1 MIDDTKKLEV
11 SNRVF
16 VLLIA
21 FLIGL
26 AGFWGFR
33 IYEIWTTATGN
44 YAREVS
50 IEATG
55 KAYAAPDVA
64 LVNLGIEAK
73 GKTAGAAVKEG
84 TKVMNS
90 VSDEL
95 VKMGVEKKD
104 IKTTSYYLSPNYNW
118 TQSEGSKQEG
128 YVLNQSVTV
137 KVRDLEKVGDII
149 AKATSLGANTVGD
162 LSFTVDDEEKAKDEA
177 RKDAIEKVKAK
188 AKLMAEQAGFKLGD
202 AVSYYEYAPY
212 NDGKSEM
219 MYASADSGMGGGG
232 ATSTPQISAGEQ
244 EIQLTVS
251 MSYRLYY

>member
-33 IYEIWTTATGN
+33 IYEIWTGATGN
-44 YAREVS
+44 YAREIS

-55 KAYAAPDVA
+55 KAYATPDIAV
-64 LVNLGIEAK
+64 VNLGIEAK

-84 TKVMNS
+84 TKIMNS
-90 VSDEL
+90 VNDEL
-95 VKMGVEKKD
+95 VKLGVDKKD
-104 IKTTSYYLSPNYNW
+104 IKTVSYYLSPNYNW
-118 TQSEGSKQEG
+118 TQTEGSKQEG
-128 YVLNQSVTV
+128 YVLNQSVNV

-188 AKLMAEQAGFKLGD
+188 AKLMAEQAGFKLGN

-212 NDGKSEM
+212 DDYGKGGGVVYATSE
-219 MYASADSGMGGGG
+219 MGGGG
-232 ATSTPQISAGEQ
+232 SEVPQISAGEQ

>member
-16 VLLIA
+16 ALLIV

-33 IYEIWTTATGN
+33 IYEIWTSASGN
-44 YAREVS
+44 YAREIS

-55 KAYAAPDVA
+55 KAYATPDIAVI
-64 LVNLGIEAK
+64 NLGIEAK
-73 GKTAGAAVKEG
+73 GKTAAAAVKEG

-95 VKMGVEKKD
+95 VKLGVEKKD
-104 IKTTSYYLSPNYNW
+104 IKTTSYYLNPNYNW
-118 TQSEGSKQEG
+118 TQTEGSKQEG

-137 KVRDLEKVGDII
+137 KVRNLEKVGDII
-149 AKATSLGANTVGD
+149 AKATGLGANTVGD
-162 LSFTVDDEEKAKDEA
+162 LSFTIDDEEKAKDEA

-188 AKLMAEQAGFKLGD
+188 AKLMAEQAGFKLGN
-202 AVSYYEYAPY
+202 ALSYYEYAPY
-212 NDGKSEM
+212 DDGKSAM
-219 MYASADSGMGGGG
+219 MYATADSGMGGG
-232 ATSTPQISAGEQ
+232 APTPQISAGEQ